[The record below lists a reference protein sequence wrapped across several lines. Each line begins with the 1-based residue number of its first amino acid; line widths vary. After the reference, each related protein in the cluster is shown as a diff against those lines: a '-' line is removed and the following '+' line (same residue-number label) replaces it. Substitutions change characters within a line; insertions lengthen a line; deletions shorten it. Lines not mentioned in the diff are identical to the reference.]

1 METNED
7 KRNRKNSKKFES
19 AFGIILGFITC
30 LCVGILV
37 YCKKITM
44 LMGGKVLF
52 ASLFLL
58 ALFLI
63 GLQFMEKKNGHKGQK
78 YSYRTIFSICYSF
91 TFLCI
96 VLGQFHE
103 IYGFWMI
110 GGWMLSIGLNTF
122 LGMVFQTLFCL
133 GYACLGQDSISQFAL
148 LFLLSVGMC
157 FLVPYMR
164 KVSNMGYVILIGLVC
179 SGISIILQEDFR
191 WNQVARLENLWWELS
206 FFFALLLS
214 AFGAWFLLGIIKYG
228 NLSFVKAGLQELF
241 SQEEELWEEGTFA
254 KLGDLADKHQNTT
267 EQSVEQFMQKE
278 RALLKRLQEE
288 LPDVYAHS
296 LLVARAAKEAA
307 GCIEADKT
315 LCYAGGLYHE
325 IGKLESNDYVNAGI
339 LLAKTNHFPKA
350 LLAVLEE
357 HNVRMKYATSREA
370 VVVMLADSVVS
381 ILERVDKT
389 KSKEQQKEMVKRI
402 FLLRLEQG
410 ALDQCGLQIEELKK
424 LLCVF
429 LDWVEKRI

>member
-7 KRNRKNSKKFES
+7 KRNRKNSKRFES

-278 RALLKRLQEE
+278 GELLKRLQEE